1 MKHHKTFIDY
11 VSDRRDGY
19 RYTIKLALPEVTDTL
34 LDSLETCLSKYNLVS
49 ASKFRSTPIQLCPL
63 DFPNISSTP
72 VHISDIELS
81 YPASLEFLR
90 TYIANSLDISQGHI
104 VVYSENDPRQTEI
117 DTFIARTSK
126 DHKAAYE
133 PFLGSEY
140 AETGDQR
147 LYGDNYNM
155 DFLKT
160 LAQVRKERTVTVADS
175 PFNPDSVPLGD
186 LGSEYHSYLDKKH
199 TPSDNTGLF
208 GRIKPTKPK

>member
-1 MKHHKTFIDY
+1 
-11 VSDRRDGY
+11 
-19 RYTIKLALPEVTDTL
+19 
-34 LDSLETCLSKYNLVS
+34 
-49 ASKFRSTPIQLCPL
+49 
-63 DFPNISSTP
+63 

-81 YPASLEFLR
+81 YPASLDFLR
-90 TYIANSLDISQGHI
+90 TYIANSLAISQGHI

-140 AETGDQR
+140 AETGDQS